1 MQDYMIAAVAARYA
15 ELRNIAGQRRV
26 RRQRRVIDLDARTT
40 TATAVPVPDAPSAEE
55 AAKELAFACTR

>member
-1 MQDYMIAAVAARYA
+1 MQDYMIAAVAARYV

-40 TATAVPVPDAPSAEE
+40 TATAVPVPDAQSAEE